1 MNLSKKRFGAT
12 HVKRK
17 WPFLLLGSDFA
28 QFFLQIV
35 SIRVKILNNTILVAS
50 KHVKRGKASLPIDMC
65 HSKTPLL
72 KLPITLVFNRDDY
85 YDEVLDRRKS
95 YMRIAG

>member
-1 MNLSKKRFGAT
+1 MNLSKKRFGPT

-17 WPFLLLGSDFA
+17 WPFLLMGSDFA

-35 SIRVKILNNTILVAS
+35 SIRVKILNNTILVALR
-50 KHVKRGKASLPIDMC
+50 HVKREKASLPIDMC

-72 KLPITLVFNRDDY
+72 KLPIALVFNRDDY
-85 YDEVLDRRKS
+85 YDEVMNR
-95 YMRIAG
+95 